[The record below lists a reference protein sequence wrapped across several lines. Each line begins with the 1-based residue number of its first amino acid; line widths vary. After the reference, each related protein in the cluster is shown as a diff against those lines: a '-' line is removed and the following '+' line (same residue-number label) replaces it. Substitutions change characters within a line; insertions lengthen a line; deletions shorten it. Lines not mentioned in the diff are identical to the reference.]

1 MNLLKIFLNFL
12 GKTIFFFFLIIFLYG
27 YHTSPSY
34 AETLTIGT
42 GEWCPYICDPNIHN
56 GLEGYLADVTS
67 IVFKKAGYKI
77 QLKKLPMERAFIM
90 CRKGKIDGLLA
101 IYREDAPDL
110 IFPKKE
116 QIINTEI
123 FLTRKGNPWKYTG
136 MQSLNQIKKLGLVKD
151 YTYPIIEPFIKK
163 HPEKVV
169 MVKDKDAV
177 QQRLKLMLRDRID
190 VVMDNR
196 DVLHYTIRKMKLT
209 EQFTEAGVLGKSMTS
224 LYNVF
229 LPAAFSP
236 VNSESKKY
244 AEILVKGIEEL
255 RKSGE
260 LDKIMKKY
268 GLNYEW

>member
-1 MNLLKIFLNFL
+1 MKLLKLFLNFL
-12 GKTIFFFFLIIFLYG
+12 TRTVFFFFLIIFL
-27 YHTSPSY
+27 HTFPSY

-56 GLEGYLADVTS
+56 GLEGYLADVAS
-67 IVFKKAGYKI
+67 IVFKKAGYKT
-77 QLKKLPMERAFIM
+77 QLKKLPLERASMM

-151 YTYPIIEPFIKK
+151 YTYPIIKPFIKK
-163 HPEKVV
+163 YPEKVV

-196 DVLHYTIRKMKLT
+196 DVLRYTIRKMKLT

-224 LYNVF
+224 LYNAF
-229 LPAAFSP
+229 LPVAFSP
-236 VNSESKKY
+236 VNPESKKY
-244 AEILVKGIEEL
+244 AEIFVTGTEEL

-260 LDKIMKKY
+260 LDKIMNKY
-268 GLNYEW
+268 GLQDWKK